1 MFVNSLLG
9 GLRNLSRTP
18 ELLFHRHGHRDRL
31 NRIVGGVIDL
41 VDPFDPRLKDFSLHA
56 PLRAPFAA
64 MRPDSAEIFEA
75 LPEIEWV
82 KSLELGILR
91 RVFRSDA
98 SPS

>member
-1 MFVNSLLG
+1 
-9 GLRNLSRTP
+9 
-18 ELLFHRHGHRDRL
+18 
-31 NRIVGGVIDL
+31 
-41 VDPFDPRLKDFSLHA
+41 
-56 PLRAPFAA
+56 